1 MDRLQEREKLVKKE
15 LKRLRRLFVDIPENK
30 KKVAEGLI
38 IQAARLRILLNDLWQ
53 DISKNG
59 DYELFSQSNNQE
71 PYERERP
78 AAKLYNSR
86 DASYHKVIK
95 QLIDLLPE
103 EKQIDPQVVTD
114 GSDLL

>member
-1 MDRLQEREKLVKKE
+1 MDKLEEREKLVKKE
-15 LKRLRRLFVDIPENK
+15 LSRLRKLFVDIPENK
-30 KKVAEGLI
+30 KKVSEGLM

-59 DYELFSQSNNQE
+59 DYELFSQSENQE

-86 DASYHKVIK
+86 DATYHKVIK

>member
-15 LKRLRRLFVDIPENK
+15 LKRLSKLFVDIPENK

-38 IQAARLRILLNDLWQ
+38 IQAARLRILLNDLWE

-59 DYELFSQSNNQE
+59 DYELFSQSDNQE

>member
-1 MDRLQEREKLVKKE
+1 MDKLEEREKLVKKE
-15 LKRLRRLFVDIPENK
+15 LSRLRKLFVDIPENK
-30 KKVAEGLI
+30 KKVSEGLM

-59 DYELFSQSNNQE
+59 DYELFSQSENQE

-86 DASYHKVIK
+86 DATYHKVIK

-103 EKQIDPQVVTD
+103 EKQVDPEVVTD